1 MLNDH
6 ICAGQIYLAMGHTDL
21 RRGIDGLAVIV
32 QDHYGKE
39 IKENDI
45 FIFCGRRNDRIKALL
60 WEGDGFLLL
69 YKRLEKG
76 SFRWPRRRSDL
87 AEISS
92 EQYKNLMR
100 GLEIELNKIP
110 REKLAPR
117 II

>member
-1 MLNDH
+1 MLNDYV
-6 ICAGQIYLAMGHTDL
+6 ASGQIYLAMGHTDL
-21 RRGIDGLAVIV
+21 RKGIDGLGVII
-32 QDHYGKE
+32 QEHYGKE

-76 SFRWPRRRSDL
+76 TFRWPRNTSDL
-87 AEISS
+87 AEINAK
-92 EQYKNLMR
+92 QYRNLMH

-110 REKLAPR
+110 RQKLAPK

>member
-6 ICAGQIYLAMGHTDL
+6 ISTGQIYLAMGHSDL

-39 IKENDI
+39 I
-45 FIFCGRRNDRIKALL
+45 R
-60 WEGDGFLLL
+60 
-69 YKRLEKG
+69 EKG

>member
-1 MLNDH
+1 MLNDYVS
-6 ICAGQIYLAMGHTDL
+6 CGEIYLALGHTDL
-21 RRGIDGLAVIV
+21 RSGIDGLAIIV
-32 QDHYGKE
+32 QEHYGKE

-45 FIFCGRRNDRIKALL
+45 FIFCGRRNDRIKTLL

-76 SFRWPRRRSDL
+76 TFRWPRRTSDL
-87 AEISS
+87 AEINS
-92 EQYKNLMR
+92 EQYRNLMR

-110 REKLAPR
+110 RRKLAPE